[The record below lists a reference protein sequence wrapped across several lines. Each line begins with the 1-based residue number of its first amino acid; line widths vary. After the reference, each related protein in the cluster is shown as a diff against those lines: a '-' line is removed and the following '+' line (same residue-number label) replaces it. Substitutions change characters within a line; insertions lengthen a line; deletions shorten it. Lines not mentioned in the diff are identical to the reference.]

1 MVFPGDA
8 VVKKPPANT
17 VDARDT
23 GSIPGWGRSLGIGN
37 GNLLQHSCL
46 ENSMDRGAWSTTVHG
61 IAKRLG
67 HD

>member
-17 VDARDT
+17 VDVRDT
-23 GSIPGWGRSLGIGN
+23 GSIPGWGRSLEEGN
-37 GNLLQHSCL
+37 GNPPQHSCL
-46 ENSMDRGAWSTTVHG
+46 ENPMGRERGRLQSMGLQSVR
-61 IAKRLG
+61 